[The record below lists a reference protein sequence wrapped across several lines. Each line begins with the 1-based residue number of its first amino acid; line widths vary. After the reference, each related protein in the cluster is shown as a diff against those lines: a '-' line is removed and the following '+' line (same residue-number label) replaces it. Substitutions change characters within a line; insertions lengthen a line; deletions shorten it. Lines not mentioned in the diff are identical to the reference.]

1 MYEDGNKNRKKMLNN
16 LPDVMDVQQ
25 MSDFLGISSKTGYKL
40 LRDGVISHLKIGRTF
55 KVPKAHLITYLNSCC
70 ESEKC

>member
-1 MYEDGNKNRKKMLNN
+1 MNNNKKKMLRD

-40 LRDGVISHLKIGRTF
+40 LKEGAISHLRIGRSL
-55 KVPKAHLITYLNSCC
+55 KVPKVHLITYLNSCC
-70 ESEKC
+70 SGEK

>member
-1 MYEDGNKNRKKMLNN
+1 MNEEFNKNKKKLLNN

-40 LRDGVISHLKIGRTF
+40 LKEGAVNHLKIGRTF
-55 KVPKAHLITYLNSCC
+55 KIPKAHLVTYLNSCC
-70 ESEKC
+70 TGE